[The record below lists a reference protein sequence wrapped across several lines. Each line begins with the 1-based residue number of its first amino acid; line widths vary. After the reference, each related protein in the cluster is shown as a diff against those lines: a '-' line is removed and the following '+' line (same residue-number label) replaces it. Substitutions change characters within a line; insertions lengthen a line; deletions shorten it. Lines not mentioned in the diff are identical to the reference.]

1 MILLSAVIIGLMA
14 GWLRAYT
21 QNQRLKPLVLEGEW
35 LVVAAVVPQLLVFNV
50 SFIRYHI
57 PDSWAMGVLVV
68 SQALLVFFVWINRHK
83 PGIWL
88 AGCGL
93 GLNFLV
99 IVLNRGWM
107 PISPEMVNHL
117 AFVSHPSHWA
127 IGERL
132 WASKDVVLPLA
143 ATRFAVLSD
152 YFTLPTWIPYRVAF
166 SVGDV
171 LIACGLFW
179 LLWSLGGNPNSQRRK
194 TNGLSESALSHI
206 S

>member
-1 MILLSAVIIGLMA
+1 LILLSAVIIGLVA

-21 QNQRLKPLVLEGEW
+21 QNQRLKPFDLEGKW
-35 LVVAAVVPQLLVFNV
+35 LVVAAVIPQLLVFNA
-50 SFIRYHI
+50 SFFRYHI
-57 PDSWAMGVLVV
+57 PDQWAMGVLVV
-68 SQALLVFFVWINRHK
+68 SQALLLCFVWINRHM

-99 IVLNRGWM
+99 IVLNGGLM
-107 PISPEMVNHL
+107 PISPEMVNRL
-117 AFVSHPSHWA
+117 VPASQPNSWVT
-127 IGERL
+127 GERL

-166 SVGDV
+166 SVGDILV
-171 LIACGLFW
+171 ASGVFW

-194 TNGLSESALSHI
+194 TNGLSESALPHI